1 MITQYIV
8 PKDQLHQLL
17 RAVGVLQP
25 TDEILLVNN
34 TQLQDSNEQF
44 VTVMV
49 EDSSSKKTID
59 KQLPELTAK
68 ELGTALERLAV
79 MAQFI
84 HAEYETLRTKFMAT
98 KDEFESRQ
106 ANPGVTEDGIPKHI
120 EQTIDTLLKDLLK

>member
-34 TQLQDSNEQF
+34 SQLQDGGEQF

-49 EDSSSKKTID
+49 EESASRKISD
-59 KQLPELTAK
+59 KQLSELTAK
-68 ELGTALERLAV
+68 ELAAALERLAV
-79 MAQFI
+79 MARFI
-84 HAEYETLRTKFMAT
+84 HTEYETLRTKFLAT
-98 KDEFESRQ
+98 KDEYESRQ
-106 ANPGVTEDGIPKHI
+106 ANSSVTEDGIPKHI